1 VRCLLRRVPAAV
13 PGIAFLSGGQSEA
26 QATLHL
32 SLMNRHRK
40 LPWELSFSYGRALQQ
55 STLDAWQGK
64 PGHVA
69 AGQKAFLRRA
79 KLNGLARDGSYEA
92 AMEQAAA

>member
-1 VRCLLRRVPAAV
+1 M

-32 SLMNRHRK
+32 SLMNRASA
-40 LPWELSFSYGRALQQ
+40 LPWQLSFSYGRALQQ
-55 STLDAWQGK
+55 STLDAWRGEVSN
-64 PGHVA
+64 VA
-69 AGQKAFLRRA
+69 TAQRTFLRRA
-79 KLNGLARDGSYEA
+79 RLNGLARNGSYDA

>member
-1 VRCLLRRVPAAV
+1 MRCLRRRVPAAV

-26 QATLHL
+26 EATLHL
-32 SLMNRHRK
+32 SLMNRSRE
-40 LPWELSFSYGRALQQ
+40 LPWQLSFSYGRALQQ
-55 STLDAWQGK
+55 STLDAWRGM
-64 PGHVA
+64 PGNVA
-69 AGQKAFLRRA
+69 AAQQTFLRRA